1 MNKCAYTTCIQTYIC
16 TQTHIQL
23 TTHTY
28 NICRGGLVHIE
39 KLGNFPE
46 GPGTFSDAGRFSTSY
61 FS

>member
-1 MNKCAYTTCIQTYIC
+1 MCIHYVHTNIYMYAN
-16 TQTHIQL
+16 THIQL

-28 NICRGGLVHIE
+28 NICRGGLAHIE